1 MLTLDARVIR
11 SLKGQY
17 LFLLAKI
24 MSVILWIF
32 RYVQVY
38 GYSVQ
43 ILLYPA
49 IYSENSCFALAFLL
63 RLW

>member
-1 MLTLDARVIR
+1 
-11 SLKGQY
+11 
-17 LFLLAKI
+17 

-38 GYSVQ
+38 GYSVE

-49 IYSENSCFALAFLL
+49 IYSENNRFALAFLL